1 MSIIL
6 PDAETM
12 PDTIPRTQV
21 HRRDFSV
28 LQLPCGHAGCKQFFK
43 IGAGRTKHI
52 LSAHPVI
59 SSPPPEQDMDI
70 DVPDVLLQQ
79 LEDRYNGQDFPFS
92 PDNKEHDLGYSHDHC
107 ADALRSSPLPDVD
120 TEFFGPGNHL
130 FHNYHAQLNGRP
142 CDIHGCF
149 LDDNALPPTHEPQS
163 PNDWMP
169 FHNRTE
175 FETADFF
182 YTQNPTPA
190 RKIDAHLALWAST
203 LLKHGDA
210 PLFADNQDLY
220 AMIPMLLV
228 TMIDAIPLGEVK
240 WECEKPEGSYPPWMD
255 STFDVWYRD
264 LHQVV
269 RNMLANPNFTHKMDF
284 RPYREYSTSGEE
296 RHYRDF
302 MSADWAWD
310 QADIISKDPDTIGA
324 TFIPVIL
331 GSDKTTVS
339 VGTGNNEYYPLYLSI
354 GNIHNNVRHAH
365 RNAVVVIGFLAMPK
379 TTKEHTSDPHF
390 LKFCHQ
396 LFHASLSKILERL
409 RPGMTKPEV
418 AKFGDGHFRRV
429 IYGLGPYI
437 ADYEEQVLLA
447 CIVRCWSGALPR
459 CQAYTEELVSV
470 GTYLELWDEF
480 GVVADLVPFTNDF
493 PRADICQLIA
503 PNILH
508 QLIKGTFKDHLVDW
522 VHKYLLQTH
531 GAHDAQHILDDI
543 DHRIASVAPFAGL
556 RRFPQGRGFKQW
568 TGDDSKALMKVYIA
582 AIEGHVP
589 VEIIRTFRA
598 FLEFC
603 YIVQKNT
610 ITEGMLEKLQD
621 AISCFHHY
629 RKIFLETDTVST
641 FSLPRQHSVSHY
653 LQLIR
658 LFGAPNGLCSS
669 ITESKHIKAVKN
681 PWRRSSK
688 YNALGQMLVTNQQ
701 LDKLAAARVD
711 FTSRGMLD
719 GTCLSAALDALCKD
733 HALTTTNDAICNA
746 HDEDFDMSVPE
757 DDINGV
763 DPGPTVLQAHTR
775 LVRTAR
781 NTNSQRHSLDI
792 PRLPEMVCRFLFQQT
807 RPDDPRDGKISFYA
821 PSDIS
826 GIGGMRIEHIRAC
839 PMWRNEAPRY
849 DCAFVNIGSEDVGI
863 RGLEVARIHAFFS
876 FIYGG
881 KTYLCAVMRW
891 FNIIGDLPD
900 EDTGMWMVHPACG
913 TNNAPLYNIIHV
925 DSIYRVAHLIP
936 IYGRHFLRHDIN
948 LHNSYDSFRTFYV
961 NKYADHHAFE
971 LAS

>member
-1 MSIIL
+1 MSTLTMPNIHYIL
-6 PDAETM
+6 PT
-12 PDTIPRTQV
+12 PNIHYILTTPNIHYILLTTP
-21 HRRDFSV
+21 
-28 LQLPCGHAGCKQFFK
+28 K
-43 IGAGRTKHI
+43 IHHI
-52 LSAHPVI
+52 LTTPNIHYILPTLNIHYINPRHAKNPLHPHHAEHPLRQ
-59 SSPPPEQDMDI
+59 SSYLTLKLCLI
-70 DVPDVLLQQ
+70 LSL
-79 LEDRYNGQDFPFS
+79 
-92 PDNKEHDLGYSHDHC
+92 
-107 ADALRSSPLPDVD
+107 ALRFITETSASCNSHVDMQDASS
-120 TEFFGPGNHL
+120 FSR
-130 FHNYHAQLNGRP
+130 QLLTWLTGRP

-163 PNDWMP
+163 LNDWTP
-169 FHNRTE
+169 FRNRTE

-182 YTQNPTPA
+182 YTQNPMPA

-210 PLFADNQDLY
+210 PPFADHQDLY
-220 AMIPMLLV
+220 A
-228 TMIDAIPLGEVK
+228 TIDAIPLGEVK
-240 WECEKPEGSYPPWMD
+240 WECFSCSYTGEKPEGSYLPWMD

-264 LHQVV
+264 PHQVV
-269 RNMLANPNFTHKMDF
+269 RNMLANPDFAHEMDF

-324 TFIPVIL
+324 TFVPVIL

-354 GNIHNNVRHAH
+354 GNVHNNVRRAH

-379 TTKEHTSDPHF
+379 TTKEHASDPHF
-390 LKFCHQ
+390 RKFRRQ
-396 LFHASLSKILERL
+396 LL

-437 ADYEEQVLLA
+437 ANYEEQVLLA
-447 CIVRCWSGALPR
+447 CIVRRWCPRCMSPNYDLDAAGALPR

-480 GVVADLVPFTNDF
+480 GVVADLVLFTNDF
-493 PRADICQLIA
+493 PRADFCQLIA
-503 PNILH
+503 PDILH

-531 GAHDAQHILDDI
+531 GARDAQHILDDI
-543 DHRIASVAPFAGL
+543 DHRITSVAPFAGL
-556 RRFPQGRGFKQW
+556 RRFPQGHGFKQW
-568 TGDDSKALMKVYIA
+568 TGDDSKALMKVYIV
-582 AIEGHVP
+582 AIEGHIP
-589 VEIIRTFRA
+589 VEIIRTF
-598 FLEFC
+598 
-603 YIVQKNT
+603 NT
-610 ITEGMLEKLQD
+610 ITEGTLEKLQD
-621 AISCFHHY
+621 AISRFHHY
-629 RKIFLETDTVST
+629 RKIFLETDTVSM
-641 FSLPRQHSVSHY
+641 FSLPQQHSVSHY

-688 YNALGQMLVTNQQ
+688 YNAL
-701 LDKLAAARVD
+701 VD
-711 FTSRGMLD
+711 FISRGMLD
-719 GTCLSAALDALCKD
+719 GTCLD
-733 HALTTTNDAICNA
+733 HALTTTNDAIRNA
-746 HDEDFDMSVPE
+746 HNEDFDIIIPSSLCVNCLIWHAE
-757 DDINGV
+757 TKHAR
-763 DPGPTVLQAHTR
+763 TVLA
-775 LVRTAR
+775 LAEE
-781 NTNSQRHSLDI
+781 LDI
-792 PRLPEMVCRFLFQQT
+792 PRLPEMVCHFLFQQT
-807 RPDDPRDGKISFYA
+807 RPDDPRDVSEIPIAGCPRYEGKISVFNSACSRFYA

-826 GIGGMRIEHIRAC
+826 GIGGMRIEHIHAC

-863 RGLEVARIHAFFS
+863 RGLEVARICAFFS

-881 KTYLCAVMRW
+881 KTYLCAVVRW
-891 FNIIGDLPD
+891 FNIIGDSPD
-900 EDTGMWMVHPACG
+900 EDTGMWMVRPACG

-936 IYGRHFLRHDIN
+936 VYGRHFLCHDIN

>member
-1 MSIIL
+1 
-6 PDAETM
+6 M

-28 LQLPCGHAGCKQFFK
+28 LQLPCGHAGCKRFFK
-43 IGAGRTKHI
+43 TGAGRTKHI

-70 DVPDVLLQQ
+70 DV
-79 LEDRYNGQDFPFS
+79 FP
-92 PDNKEHDLGYSHDHC
+92 
-107 ADALRSSPLPDVD
+107 PLDVD

-130 FHNYHAQLNGRP
+130 FRNYHAQLNGRP
-142 CDIHGCF
+142 CDIHGSF
-149 LDDNALPPTHEPQS
+149 LDDNALPPTREPRS
-163 PNDWMP
+163 PNDWTP
-169 FHNRTE
+169 FRNRTE

-210 PLFADNQDLY
+210 PPFADHQDLY
-220 AMIPMLLV
+220 A
-228 TMIDAIPLGEVK
+228 TIDAIPLGEVK
-240 WECEKPEGSYPPWMD
+240 WECEKPEGSHPPWMD

-264 LHQVV
+264 PHQVV
-269 RNMLANPNFTHKMDF
+269 RNMLANPDFAHEMDF

-296 RHYRDF
+296 CHYRDF

-324 TFIPVIL
+324 AFVPVIL

-354 GNIHNNVRHAH
+354 GNVHNNVRRAH

-379 TTKEHTSDPHF
+379 TTKEHASDPHF
-390 LKFCHQ
+390 RKFRRQ

-447 CIVRCWSGALPR
+447 CIVRRWCPRCMSPNYDLDAAGALPR

-480 GVVADLVPFTNDF
+480 GVVADLPFTNDF

-503 PNILH
+503 PDILH

-531 GAHDAQHILDDI
+531 GARDAQRILDDI

-556 RRFPQGRGFKQW
+556 RRFLQGRGFKQW

-589 VEIIRTFRA
+589 VEIVRTFRA

-603 YIVQKNT
+603 YIVRKNT
-610 ITEGMLEKLQD
+610 ITEGTLEKLQD
-621 AISCFHHY
+621 ATSRFHHY

-688 YNALGQMLVTNQQ
+688 YNALGQMLVTNQR

-719 GTCLSAALDALCKD
+719 GTCLSAALDALY
-733 HALTTTNDAICNA
+733 
-746 HDEDFDMSVPE
+746 FDMSVPE
-757 DDINGV
+757 DDIDGV

-775 LVRTAR
+775 LARTAR
-781 NTNSQRHSLDI
+781 KYIPSPLCVNCLIWHAETKRARTVLALAEELDI
-792 PRLPEMVCRFLFQQT
+792 PRLPEMVRHFLFQQT
-807 RPDDPRDGKISFYA
+807 RPDDPRDVSEIPIAGCPRYEGKILVFNSACSRFYA

-826 GIGGMRIEHIRAC
+826 GTSGMRIEHIRAC

-863 RGLEVARIHAFFS
+863 RGLEVARIRAFFS

-881 KTYLCAVMRW
+881 KTYLCAVVRW
-891 FNIIGDLPD
+891 FNIIGDSPD
-900 EDTGMWMVHPACG
+900 EDTGMWMVRPACG

-925 DSIYRVAHLIP
+925 DSIYRAAHLIP